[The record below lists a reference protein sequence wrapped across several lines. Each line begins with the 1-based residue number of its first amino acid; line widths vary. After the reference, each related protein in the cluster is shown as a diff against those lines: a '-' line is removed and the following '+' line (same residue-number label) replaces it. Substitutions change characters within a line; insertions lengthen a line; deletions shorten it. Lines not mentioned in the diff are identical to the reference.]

1 MSQVVLRGALVLVIL
16 ATLAGRGF
24 TQPALT
30 APIALPPPPPRLQVE
45 VAPALGATYDGDLYA
60 GIAGAGLY
68 RINDLIAVHGA
79 VEAATARVL
88 HVAGIDQYEGTQDQ
102 FAEARGGIELRHCV
116 RDALCAIGGVD
127 VGYRSE
133 HVTGRMDT
141 SLSGAEA
148 VARIGL
154 DVGSEHVRFRPT
166 FEGTSTHHGDTGAL
180 LLGLGYR
187 F

>member
-1 MSQVVLRGALVLVIL
+1 MLRVALVLAVL
-16 ATLAGRGF
+16 ATLAGRGH

-30 APIALPPPPPRLQVE
+30 APLPPPPTPATLQVE
-45 VAPALGATYDGDLYA
+45 VAPALGATYDGDIYA
-60 GIAGAGLY
+60 GLAGAGLY

-79 VEAATARVL
+79 VEAATARVV
-88 HVAGIDQYEGTQDQ
+88 HFAGIDQYEGTQDR
-102 FAEARGGIELRHCV
+102 FVEARAGIELRRCANP
-116 RDALCAIGGVD
+116 ALCGIAGVD

-141 SLSGAEA
+141 NLSGAEA

-154 DVGSEHVRFRPT
+154 DVGTPHVRFRPT

-180 LLGLGYR
+180 LLGVGYR